1 MNVQQFC
8 LRWNNHQ
15 PNFVSVFT
23 NLLNN
28 ESLVDVTLA
37 AEGRQ
42 LRAHRVVLSA
52 CSSYFQNL
60 FAANPCQ
67 HPIVILK
74 DVKFSDLKT
83 MVDFMYYGEVNVSQ
97 DQLPSILKTA
107 EMLMIK
113 GLADLPNIHKG
124 GGVIETAA
132 MLVKHEASAANIGGD
147 TQTWIS
153 TADPHIRSGSPSRT
167 SSLTP
172 SILRRKRLRKNSTG
186 SGSTDRTSEDAG
198 TDLHGES
205 SPTSCKAPLCTERSG
220 SFGPGETETTGG
232 LSSGGGS
239 LRNSIQGTSTDS
251 ESGPPR
257 NSSQEGDTMNLTPTH
272 GSSSDV
278 GDGGGNSMMEEPGVS
293 GASSSGL
300 GVQDM
305 CKLPEERKAKI
316 LALLQ
321 KTSVHNHESLQETC
335 ALVTDAIA
343 LDTQATDSKEHQD
356 IPEEQNDQASS
367 PPPLLKPRRGR
378 LLIRQPRIKKE
389 TDPLTYQP
397 SSSPDSDSPSS
408 PHYSSNSSMTQLLQI
423 PPRIERQ
430 HSEPLPSSSLHM
442 SSLKSAA
449 YFSSSAP
456 SSSSQNLLQVPQPV
470 FLQKQHSQP
479 LLPSQYTQMRSVS
492 PPKSSLQ
499 PSDNFSI
506 SPSTTLLLQR
516 QISNPNTSGA
526 SACSVYQPNPPPIQL
541 QLLPASSAETSETI
555 HRRPCSPSIIVEQ
568 QQQLPLVR
576 VIAESPSP
584 ESGMTSVIGGST
596 PKIRVKQEVKR
607 AVSSPQTSSHEKKDD
622 DSVGTEFR
630 LKSLQEHQSHS
641 GEDQQLLLRS
651 VHCPALRPGPALG
664 CNFCWNTVDD
674 HGRILRRKTKYHCP
688 ECQTNLCIV
697 PCFQEYHKK
706 YEKPGTIQV
715 TSVTSLCVKPLP
727 KTSSI

>member
-1 MNVQQFC
+1 MDVQQFC

-23 NLLNN
+23 NLLNS

-97 DQLPSILKTA
+97 NQLPSILKTA

-124 GGVIETAA
+124 AGVIETAA
-132 MLVKHEASAANIGGD
+132 MLVKHEATAANIGGD

-153 TADPHIRSGSPSRT
+153 TADPRSGSPSHA

-172 SILRRKRLRKNSTG
+172 SNLRRKRLRKNSTG

-198 TDLHGES
+198 TSDIHGES
-205 SPTSCKAPLCTERSG
+205 SPSSCKPPLCTERSG

-278 GDGGGNSMMEEPGVS
+278 GDGGGNSMLEEPGVS

-300 GVQDM
+300 GV
-305 CKLPEERKAKI
+305 
-316 LALLQ
+316 
-321 KTSVHNHESLQETC
+321 
-335 ALVTDAIA
+335 
-343 LDTQATDSKEHQD
+343 
-356 IPEEQNDQASS
+356 QASS

-378 LLIRQPRIKKE
+378 LLMRQPRIKKE
-389 TDPLTYQP
+389 SDPMTYQP

-408 PHYSSNSSMTQLLQI
+408 PQFSSSSPMTHLLQI

-430 HSEPLPSSSLHM
+430 HSEPLPSSSVHM

-479 LLPSQYTQMRSVS
+479 LLPSQYSQMRSVS
-492 PPKSSLQ
+492 PPRHTLQ
-499 PSDNFSI
+499 HSDSI
-506 SPSTTLLLQR
+506 TASPPATFLLQR
-516 QISNPNTSGA
+516 QISQPSTSAGA
-526 SACSVYQPNPPPIQL
+526 VYQPNPPPIQL
-541 QLLPASSAETSETI
+541 QLLPSSSADTGETS

-584 ESGMTSVIGGST
+584 ESGTTSVIGGSAPT
-596 PKIRVKQEVKR
+596 KIRVKQEVKR

-622 DSVGTEFR
+622 EALGTESR
-630 LKSLQEHQSHS
+630 LKSLQDYQSHS
-641 GEDQQLLLRS
+641 GEDQQLLSLRS

>member
-300 GVQDM
+300 GV
-305 CKLPEERKAKI
+305 
-316 LALLQ
+316 
-321 KTSVHNHESLQETC
+321 
-335 ALVTDAIA
+335 
-343 LDTQATDSKEHQD
+343 
-356 IPEEQNDQASS
+356 QASS

>member
-1 MNVQQFC
+1 MDVQQFC

-23 NLLNN
+23 NLLNS

-97 DQLPSILKTA
+97 NQLPSILKTA

-124 GGVIETAA
+124 AGVIETAA
-132 MLVKHEASAANIGGD
+132 MLVKHEATAANIGGD

-153 TADPHIRSGSPSRT
+153 TADPRSGSPSHA

-172 SILRRKRLRKNSTG
+172 SNLRRKRLRKNSTG

-198 TDLHGES
+198 TSDIHGES
-205 SPTSCKAPLCTERSG
+205 SPSSCKPPLCTERSG

-278 GDGGGNSMMEEPGVS
+278 GDGGGNSMLEEPGVS

-305 CKLPEERKAKI
+305 CKLPEDRKAKI
-316 LALLQ
+316 LALMQ
-321 KTSVHNHESLQETC
+321 KTSVQNQESLQETC

-356 IPEEQNDQASS
+356 NPEEQNEQASS

-378 LLIRQPRIKKE
+378 LLMRQPRIKKE
-389 TDPLTYQP
+389 SDPMTYQP

-408 PHYSSNSSMTQLLQI
+408 PQFSSSSPMTHLLQI

-430 HSEPLPSSSLHM
+430 HSEPLPSSSVHM

-479 LLPSQYTQMRSVS
+479 LLPSQYSQMRSVS
-492 PPKSSLQ
+492 PPRHTLQ
-499 PSDNFSI
+499 HSDSI
-506 SPSTTLLLQR
+506 TASPPATFLLQR
-516 QISNPNTSGA
+516 QISQPSTSAGA
-526 SACSVYQPNPPPIQL
+526 VYQPNPPPIQL
-541 QLLPASSAETSETI
+541 QLLPSSSADTGETS

-584 ESGMTSVIGGST
+584 ESGTTSVIGGSAPT
-596 PKIRVKQEVKR
+596 KIRVKQEVKR

-622 DSVGTEFR
+622 EALGTESR
-630 LKSLQEHQSHS
+630 LKSLQDYQSHS
-641 GEDQQLLLRS
+641 GEDQQLLSLRS